1 MRNWRRAA
9 ALLLALC
16 MTMLLA
22 ACGEDP
28 NDEEKLSVVMTGT
41 VRTMD
46 PAQAVTPAE
55 RTVVKHVFENLMRP
69 SAEGAVHAVARS
81 YTEETALD
89 GTVTY
94 TFQLRTDAKWSDGS
108 AVTAGDFVYAWRR
121 LVDPET
127 NSPNADALAMV
138 AGYDKAVL
146 GDTEALQVS
155 APDDHTFQ
163 LRTDA
168 KWSDGSAVTAGDFVY
183 AWRRLVDPETNSPNA
198 DALAMVAGYDK
209 AVLGDTEAL
218 QVSAPDDH
226 TLVVVLSGSYP
237 SFIESTCTSAV
248 TMPVQEKAVTGH
260 DNWSVSSLWF
270 MGNGAYERTGDWS
283 DSTRLTL
290 HTRAAYYDVKRLGP
304 DRIDIQLKDRQAAD
318 ASAGKVDIV
327 IGAGGE
333 DAQQGGDPTVGILL
347 LNQMA
352 TSMSRSELRRALS
365 LVIDRNAVAE
375 AMGQDYT
382 AAEGLV
388 PYGILT
394 ASGEEFRVVNGTR
407 IDNDLDKYEERCQG
421 ALALLRQAGYSNA
434 VSLSA
439 LDTVTLAYDRTS
451 TQAQAAQQLQQ
462 LWEARL
468 GIKVQLVGLESFELK
483 QRLANGEFVIALM
496 EMTACNN
503 DAAAYLD
510 PWRSTDMRN
519 YGMLYLNAYDI
530 LMKIAA
536 TSNSQEAEDAYLR
549 DAEQLLLE
557 TGYVI
562 PLYGRTQPCVIRDG
576 VLGAVSDGLGNWYFG
591 GVTRAS

>member
-1 MRNWRRAA
+1 
-9 ALLLALC
+9 
-16 MTMLLA
+16 MT
-22 ACGEDP
+22 
-28 NDEEKLSVVMTGT
+28 
-41 VRTMD
+41 
-46 PAQAVTPAE
+46 
-55 RTVVKHVFENLMRP
+55 
-69 SAEGAVHAVARS
+69 
-81 YTEETALD
+81 Y
-89 GTVTY
+89 
-94 TFQLRTDAKWSDGS
+94 
-108 AVTAGDFVYAWRR
+108 
-121 LVDPET
+121 
-127 NSPNADALAMV
+127 
-138 AGYDKAVL
+138 
-146 GDTEALQVS
+146 
-155 APDDHTFQ
+155 TFQ

-407 IDNDLDKYEERCQG
+407 IDNDPDKYEERCQG

-451 TQAQAAQQLQQ
+451 DQAQAAQQLQQ
-462 LWEARL
+462 LWEAQL

-496 EMTACNN
+496 EMTARNN

-536 TSNSQEAEDAYLR
+536 TSNSQEAEDAYLPGCGAAAAGDGVRHPAVRQDAALRHPRRRAGRGVRRAGELVLRRR
-549 DAEQLLLE
+549 D
-557 TGYVI
+557 
-562 PLYGRTQPCVIRDG
+562 PRVIRKIETSTPQALPAG
-576 VLGAVSDGLGNWYFG
+576 VLVSMRGDACACGVLFARDEDVICGGRSPPPQPGRGPASGRGAGAGAAAAG
-591 GVTRAS
+591 AAGRGTAGTGRRAPRTSAPRRRR

>member
-1 MRNWRRAA
+1 M
-9 ALLLALC
+9 
-16 MTMLLA
+16 
-22 ACGEDP
+22 
-28 NDEEKLSVVMTGT
+28 
-41 VRTMD
+41 
-46 PAQAVTPAE
+46 
-55 RTVVKHVFENLMRP
+55 
-69 SAEGAVHAVARS
+69 
-81 YTEETALD
+81 
-89 GTVTY
+89 
-94 TFQLRTDAKWSDGS
+94 
-108 AVTAGDFVYAWRR
+108 
-121 LVDPET
+121 
-127 NSPNADALAMV
+127 
-138 AGYDKAVL
+138 
-146 GDTEALQVS
+146 
-155 APDDHTFQ
+155 
-163 LRTDA
+163 
-168 KWSDGSAVTAGDFVY
+168 
-183 AWRRLVDPETNSPNA
+183 
-198 DALAMVAGYDK
+198 
-209 AVLGDTEAL
+209 
-218 QVSAPDDH
+218 
-226 TLVVVLSGSYP
+226 
-237 SFIESTCTSAV
+237 
-248 TMPVQEKAVTGH
+248 
-260 DNWSVSSLWF
+260 
-270 MGNGAYERTGDWS
+270 
-283 DSTRLTL
+283 
-290 HTRAAYYDVKRLGP
+290 
-304 DRIDIQLKDRQAAD
+304 
-318 ASAGKVDIV
+318 DIV

-407 IDNDLDKYEERCQG
+407 IDNDPDKYEERCQG

-496 EMTACNN
+496 EMTAHNN
-503 DAAAYLD
+503 DATAYLD

>member
-155 APDDHTFQ
+155 APDDHT
-163 LRTDA
+163 
-168 KWSDGSAVTAGDFVY
+168 
-183 AWRRLVDPETNSPNA
+183 
-198 DALAMVAGYDK
+198 
-209 AVLGDTEAL
+209 
-218 QVSAPDDH
+218 
-226 TLVVVLSGSYP
+226 LVVVLSGSYP

-270 MGNGAYERTGDWS
+270 VGNGAYERTGDWS

-407 IDNDLDKYEERCQG
+407 IDNDPDKYEERCQG
-421 ALALLRQAGYSNA
+421 ALALLRQAGFSNA

-451 TQAQAAQQLQQ
+451 DQAQAAQQLQQ
-462 LWEARL
+462 IWEAQL

-496 EMTACNN
+496 EMTAHNN

-576 VLGAVSDGLGNWYFG
+576 VLSAVSDGLGNWYFG

>member
-155 APDDHTFQ
+155 APDDHT
-163 LRTDA
+163 
-168 KWSDGSAVTAGDFVY
+168 
-183 AWRRLVDPETNSPNA
+183 
-198 DALAMVAGYDK
+198 
-209 AVLGDTEAL
+209 
-218 QVSAPDDH
+218 
-226 TLVVVLSGSYP
+226 LVVVLSGSYP

-260 DNWSVSSLWF
+260 DNWSVSS
-270 MGNGAYERTGDWS
+270 
-283 DSTRLTL
+283 
-290 HTRAAYYDVKRLGP
+290 
-304 DRIDIQLKDRQAAD
+304 RQAAD

-407 IDNDLDKYEERCQG
+407 IDNDPDKYEERCQG
-421 ALALLRQAGYSNA
+421 ALALLRQAGFSNA

-451 TQAQAAQQLQQ
+451 DQAQAAQQLQQ
-462 LWEARL
+462 IWEAQL

-496 EMTACNN
+496 EMTAHNN
-503 DAAAYLD
+503 DAFAYLD